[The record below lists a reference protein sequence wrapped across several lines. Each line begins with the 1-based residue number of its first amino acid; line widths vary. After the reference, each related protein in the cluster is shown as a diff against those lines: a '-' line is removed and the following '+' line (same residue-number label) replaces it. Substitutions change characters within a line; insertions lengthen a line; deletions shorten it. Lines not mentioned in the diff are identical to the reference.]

1 MTADETSTDG
11 WIGNARDGEE
21 MAASAIG
28 VAVKIN
34 VSFFSM
40 KFPFP

>member
-1 MTADETSTDG
+1 MIADEGSAAG

-28 VAVKIN
+28 VAVRIN

-40 KFPFP
+40 TFPFP